1 MNEAFDPATADYT
14 ADADADTEQATITAT
29 PTDANACTVDISPA
43 DADADTDGHQID
55 LAAPAQDET
64 SATTDITVTVT
75 APGGATRSY
84 QIAVDRPA
92 PLSDDAALATLA
104 ITDTDDAA
112 VLLTPAFDAATLAYT
127 AQAAADIDQ
136 VTVTATPA
144 DAGATTEI
152 APADADAGAVG
163 HQVDVGGDGAVVVV
177 RVIAADGSTVLSYSV
192 AVGRDGVLPA
202 AATGLS
208 LDGVGDLGFDPAERR
223 YRAGVPVGTVRTRV
237 SASGAGGATTS
248 AFSLRA
254 GERRV
259 RQSGS
264 DGQVPLSAS
273 GDTLIGVRVSASG
286 NERQSIYSVRLRP
299 PAQQTP
305 RSVSGRVARSAAAAG
320 PWAGPRTG
328 QTQTQRTDVDPRLSA
343 LTVSPGTLSP
353 VFAAA
358 TFEYAVSVAH
368 DVAQVTV
375 NPTAATG
382 AAALVAAPDAD
393 AGTAGHQ
400 VALNAAHTGN
410 KSAQTAFL
418 IAVTAG
424 TKIDSYTV
432 TVTRPA
438 PPSTDATLSALTL
451 SAGTLKPTFAADV
464 DSYTADVA
472 NTTAQITVAATAN
485 DTGAAAAIAPADADG
500 DTAGHQIDLAAGTNE
515 ITITVTA
522 ADNTTTK
529 AYQVA
534 VARDAP
540 ADATLASLALSDVT
554 LSPTFAAGTHLYSA
568 EVGPFV
574 DKTTITVT
582 ANDADAS
589 VITSPPDA
597 DPDTDGHQIDITA
610 PHPLGPAAT
619 TTIAIAITAPNSTAR
634 NTYTI
639 TITRPPHPPVTP
651 ITFPL
656 PEHCTLHHLGE
667 GNWTPWRDWD
677 DNYSGDDLHCAQ
689 THGGRTW
696 HPALYYLLLIRQAG
710 EVTIKT
716 DNYPAAV
723 IAVISADNRVVASDR
738 QAWGWNHSKYKP
750 TITLTLER
758 GAYVVEV
765 GNTLTG
771 ESPYA
776 TPPIPH
782 RQRLR
787 YWGDNILRS
796 PEYRLDDLAISGVD
810 MTGFDSGTTD
820 YAKTITADTST
831 VTVTP
836 TASQPDAVV
845 AISPPDAV
853 PGTDGHQVA
862 LEADGLTEITV
873 AASHPQ
879 LVGASRIYK
888 VAVTHPT
895 PSTIVTVPEGGS
907 DGGTQDSDV
916 DPQLSALTVSTGTL
930 SPVFAA
936 TTFGYAVSVA
946 HDVGQITVAP
956 TAVSGASALVAAP
969 DADADTAGHQVAL
982 RPAHPGDASAQ
993 TVILATAAAGSKVE
1007 SYAITVTRAAPP
1019 MTDATLSALTL
1030 SAGTLAPTFAAH
1042 TDSYAAD
1049 VANTTVRVTV
1059 AATANSAGAVVAIA
1073 PADAD
1078 GVTAGHQIDL
1088 AAGVNEITV
1097 TVTAADNT
1105 TTKAYQVA
1113 VDRDA
1118 SADATLASISLSEGD
1133 LSPAFA
1139 AGTNAYTAEV
1149 DAYTEQITI
1158 RATTTDADARAVISP
1173 PDADPGTAGH
1183 QIGIAKPPLLGPAL
1197 ATTVNVAVTSA
1208 DGTARG
1214 TYSVAVSRPPPPVV
1228 APITFELPVS
1238 CTLHDLGAGNWTPRR
1253 YYDAS
1258 YDSNGNLDPDEFCH
1272 RTNGRT
1278 DRSAEYYLLL
1288 VHHAGEVTIRTENRP
1303 SVFLYLLSADGEV
1316 IASDT
1321 GAADI
1326 NRRYKASLTQTLDR
1340 GAYVVEVGNELSNV
1354 LTHGDRH
1361 QVGYWGDHIVRST
1374 DYGLD
1379 DLEVSGVG
1387 LTGFDRD
1394 DTDYTHNVAAGV
1406 STVTITPTPSRADA
1420 VVVISP
1426 QDADADTEGHQ
1437 VNLEADGETVIT
1449 VSASPPEMTGTWR
1462 TYQVTITAPSG

>member
-1 MNEAFDPATADYT
+1 MGDVVVVASVPGVLAVSWSAPTDPAGAVPTDYRVRWAAVGDPYLTWSDLSGNAFPNATSLDIGDLTVGTAYRVQVRARYRSGRFESAAWSGPWAESEPATVTDTYVPSVVLEGSMGVGAGRRGVGAMVGYAKWGSGTGTPVGTFDAFYMKALIRLEGTHELLGRTGLADPVVFGYQTRLGAPFIVDAGGRLFSSTQAVVQEAPTTSGAYWWIWDNQCAQWNPGDTVAVRVETLDRADPRLEPPNTTLNTLTIDGADLNEAFDPATADYT

-75 APGGATRSY
+75 APGGATQAY

-92 PLSDDAALATLA
+92 ALSDDAALATLA

-568 EVGPFV
+568 EVGPFAHQ
-574 DKTTITVT
+574 DHHHRHRERRRRERDHLPARRRPRHRRPPNRHHSTTPPGTSRDHHHRHRNHRPQQHRPQHLHHHHHPPPTPPSDTHHLPT
-582 ANDADAS
+582 ARTLHPAPPQRRQLDTMAP
-589 VITSPPDA
+589 IRQQLQRPILRPDA
-597 DPDTDGHQIDITA
+597 RGKA
-610 PHPLGPAAT
+610 PPVSRVLPAAHS
-619 TTIAIAITAPNSTAR
+619 AGWR
-634 NTYTI
+634 GHHQD
-639 TITRPPHPPVTP
+639 RKPPVRCAR
-651 ITFPL
+651 L
-656 PEHCTLHHLGE
+656 DL
-667 GNWTPWRDWD
+667 
-677 DNYSGDDLHCAQ
+677 SGRRGH
-689 THGGRTW
+689 R
-696 HPALYYLLLIRQAG
+696 
-710 EVTIKT
+710 
-716 DNYPAAV
+716 
-723 IAVISADNRVVASDR
+723 DR
-738 QAWGWNHSKYKP
+738 Q
-750 TITLTLER
+750 
-758 GAYVVEV
+758 
-765 GNTLTG
+765 
-771 ESPYA
+771 
-776 TPPIPH
+776 
-782 RQRLR
+782 
-787 YWGDNILRS
+787 
-796 PEYRLDDLAISGVD
+796 
-810 MTGFDSGTTD
+810 
-820 YAKTITADTST
+820 
-831 VTVTP
+831 
-836 TASQPDAVV
+836 
-845 AISPPDAV
+845 
-853 PGTDGHQVA
+853 
-862 LEADGLTEITV
+862 
-873 AASHPQ
+873 
-879 LVGASRIYK
+879 
-888 VAVTHPT
+888 
-895 PSTIVTVPEGGS
+895 GG
-907 DGGTQDSDV
+907 
-916 DPQLSALTVSTGTL
+916 
-930 SPVFAA
+930 
-936 TTFGYAVSVA
+936 
-946 HDVGQITVAP
+946 I
-956 TAVSGASALVAAP
+956 
-969 DADADTAGHQVAL
+969 
-982 RPAHPGDASAQ
+982 
-993 TVILATAAAGSKVE
+993 
-1007 SYAITVTRAAPP
+1007 
-1019 MTDATLSALTL
+1019 
-1030 SAGTLAPTFAAH
+1030 
-1042 TDSYAAD
+1042 
-1049 VANTTVRVTV
+1049 
-1059 AATANSAGAVVAIA
+1059 
-1073 PADAD
+1073 
-1078 GVTAGHQIDL
+1078 
-1088 AAGVNEITV
+1088 
-1097 TVTAADNT
+1097 
-1105 TTKAYQVA
+1105 
-1113 VDRDA
+1113 
-1118 SADATLASISLSEGD
+1118 
-1133 LSPAFA
+1133 
-1139 AGTNAYTAEV
+1139 
-1149 DAYTEQITI
+1149 
-1158 RATTTDADARAVISP
+1158 
-1173 PDADPGTAGH
+1173 
-1183 QIGIAKPPLLGPAL
+1183 
-1197 ATTVNVAVTSA
+1197 
-1208 DGTARG
+1208 
-1214 TYSVAVSRPPPPVV
+1214 
-1228 APITFELPVS
+1228 
-1238 CTLHDLGAGNWTPRR
+1238 
-1253 YYDAS
+1253 
-1258 YDSNGNLDPDEFCH
+1258 
-1272 RTNGRT
+1272 
-1278 DRSAEYYLLL
+1278 
-1288 VHHAGEVTIRTENRP
+1288 
-1303 SVFLYLLSADGEV
+1303 
-1316 IASDT
+1316 
-1321 GAADI
+1321 
-1326 NRRYKASLTQTLDR
+1326 
-1340 GAYVVEVGNELSNV
+1340 
-1354 LTHGDRH
+1354 
-1361 QVGYWGDHIVRST
+1361 
-1374 DYGLD
+1374 
-1379 DLEVSGVG
+1379 
-1387 LTGFDRD
+1387 
-1394 DTDYTHNVAAGV
+1394 
-1406 STVTITPTPSRADA
+1406 
-1420 VVVISP
+1420 
-1426 QDADADTEGHQ
+1426 
-1437 VNLEADGETVIT
+1437 
-1449 VSASPPEMTGTWR
+1449 PPE
-1462 TYQVTITAPSG
+1462 